1 MTIINDHE
9 VPVFSTNAIIKKTYP
24 PWVVNNVY
32 MCMAEGMFRQFN
44 EWLEGHCI
52 PGRVLLNV
60 EVVIGFQETPGL
72 DYAMDIDPDYER
84 ISGYLIV
91 KRKRGGKN
99 GKGL

>member
-9 VPVFSTNAIIKKTYP
+9 VPMFSTHALIKKTYP
-24 PWVVNNVY
+24 PWIVNNVY
-32 MCMAEGMFRQFN
+32 HSMADNMFRQFRD
-44 EWLEGHCI
+44 WMDSYHI
-52 PGRVLLNV
+52 PGKVLLNV
-60 EVVIGFQETPGL
+60 KIVVGFQETPGL
-72 DYAMDIDPDYER
+72 ICVRDIDPGYEG